1 MGNKVKYNLKNVHYA
16 PMTAPGTATSWPTY
30 GTPVPWPGAVEMS
43 LEQQGSI
50 SKFYAD
56 GITYWQAAKN
66 NGYEGDYSS
75 AMVPDSFRE
84 DCLGEELEETDKV
97 YLEKATAIGTAF
109 ALLFEFDGDASGIKH
124 VLYNCTATRPPI
136 EGKTAEEEIEPDTET
151 LTISAAALPNGYVK
165 AKTGDETTS
174 TVVNSWFEEVYTP
187 TASYPDGHDPEFQQC
202 QPGSDRNLYRHWRG
216 DQPKTDRSEP
226 AVVLPD
232 PDNAA
237 QRGRAGG
244 DYWPGQ

>member
-165 AKTGDETTS
+165 AKTGDETTP
-174 TVVNSWFEEVYTP
+174 TVVSSWFEEVYTP
-187 TASYPDGHDPEFQQC
+187 TAS
-202 QPGSDRNLYRHWRG
+202 
-216 DQPKTDRSEP
+216 
-226 AVVLPD
+226 
-232 PDNAA
+232 
-237 QRGRAGG
+237 
-244 DYWPGQ
+244 